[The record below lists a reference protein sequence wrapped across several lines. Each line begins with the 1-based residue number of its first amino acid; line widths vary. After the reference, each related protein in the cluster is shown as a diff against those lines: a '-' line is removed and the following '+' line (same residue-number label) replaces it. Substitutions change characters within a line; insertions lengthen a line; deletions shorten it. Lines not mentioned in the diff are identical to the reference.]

1 MITAAQLPDPSG
13 EESEMVTRLDYGLAL
28 TSNSK
33 VGWAFS
39 LPRNKTCIGATDLC
53 RKLCYGNGIRYQS
66 EGQKNKRERNFRTIE
81 LLLSEGGPE
90 LLAENLVMMLD
101 QARPRDW
108 LTARVTG
115 CATVVPWSIRIH
127 DLGDFF
133 ESIDYVRA
141 WVLAAKSRPACAL
154 WFYTRSFENDGLL
167 AALTELASLPNCQGW
182 LSVDSDN
189 YAAAILAKC
198 KTPPGVWKFAI
209 LQDKNFDPE
218 VLVEIVGSVGNSA
231 IDSSK
236 NKSASGEVV
245 SFPYHHGGRHV
256 VPLRHKGLTVCPA
269 VTGAYKLQTD
279 VSLPRPCQS
288 CAFCLPSLSL

>member
-1 MITAAQLPDPSG
+1 
-13 EESEMVTRLDYGLAL
+13 MVINHTYGLEL

-39 LPRNKTCIGATDLC
+39 LPRNKTCVGATNLC
-53 RKLCYGNGIRYQS
+53 RRLCYGNGIRYQS
-66 EGQKNKRERNFRTIE
+66 EGQKAKRERNFRTIE
-81 LLLSEGGPE
+81 LLLSEGGAE
-90 LLAENLVMMLD
+90 LLAENLVTMIDL
-101 QARPRDW
+101 ARPRDW

-127 DLGDFF
+127 DLGDFN

-141 WVLAAKSRPACAL
+141 WILAAKRRPDCAL

-167 AALTELASLPNCQGW
+167 AALSELASLPNCQGW

-198 KTPPGVWKFAI
+198 KTPPGVWKLAI
-209 LQDKNFDPE
+209 LQDRDFDPE
-218 VLVEIVGSVGNSA
+218 VLEGIVDSVKDSA
-231 IDSSK
+231 VDNVNDK
-236 NKSASGEVV
+236 RAAAGEVV

-269 VTGAYKLQTD
+269 VTGVYKLQSD
-279 VSLPRPCQS
+279 GSLPRPCQS
-288 CAFCLPSLSL
+288 CAFCLP